1 MNENEAIN
9 AILNYLNKSIEDHKI
24 YNIDLENKKHHIQID
39 NLIFHV
45 KELTWK
51 EFLNIELKSYVSI
64 DGNIFYDKNIEK
76 KLVFDLSVL
85 SVNGDIFIFENISP
99 DTIEI
104 LWEKYQQ
111 YLHLSLEE
119 IDFLYKSSKNYFSDK
134 NIENYPLHPLILE
147 VDYMTKG
154 IVHYSKS
161 EFENL
166 STREFEAIQL
176 ILSTKNEI

>member
-1 MNENEAIN
+1 MNEKEAIS
-9 AILNYLNKSIEDHKI
+9 AILNYLNKSIEDYKI
-24 YNIDLENKKHHIQID
+24 NKIDLENKTHYIQID
-39 NLIFHV
+39 NFNFHV

-51 EFLNIELKSYVSI
+51 DFLNIELKSYVSI
-64 DGNIFYDKNIEK
+64 DGNIFYDKSIEK
-76 KLVFDLSVL
+76 KLTLDISVL
-85 SVNGDIFIFENISP
+85 SVNEDKFIFQNTSTDI
-99 DTIEI
+99 IEK
-104 LWEKYQQ
+104 LWEEYQQ

-134 NIENYPLHPLILE
+134 NAENFPLHPLILE

-166 STREFEAIQL
+166 STREFETIQL